1 VRFYIKKIL
10 KHSTFYGISNFFVSL
25 TSFILIPLYT
35 LRLRPEE
42 YGIYSIIALFGTVI
56 FYVYDLGLISALVRH
71 YFEFDAA
78 DIEERKRIVS
88 TTMWFFV
95 IISILFSIFLLWGS
109 TKISSLILGEGKYA
123 ALFQLMIAVA
133 YDDRPLPIGFDQTIS
148 QPLIIAIMTEALELT
163 GNEKVLEVGTGSGY
177 QAAILAE
184 LARVVITTERIPV
197 LVETAKR
204 VLDSLG
210 YTNIEVHL
218 AEETLGWQK
227 EAPYDAIIVTAGA
240 PRVSVDLIA
249 QLAIGGRL
257 VIPVG
262 LRYVQELYK
271 ITRRRGKNVIE
282 NLGGC
287 RFVSLIGK
295 DAWEEE

>member
-1 VRFYIKKIL
+1 MDFEAARASLIEHLSVEIRDERVLAAMARVPRERFVL
-10 KHSTFYGISNFFVSL
+10 
-25 TSFILIPLYT
+25 
-35 LRLRPEE
+35 PEE
-42 YGIYSIIALFGTVI
+42 Q
-56 FYVYDLGLISALVRH
+56 
-71 YFEFDAA
+71 YF
-78 DIEERKRIVS
+78 
-88 TTMWFFV
+88 
-95 IISILFSIFLLWGS
+95 
-109 TKISSLILGEGKYA
+109 
-123 ALFQLMIAVA
+123 A
-133 YDDRPLPIGFDQTIS
+133 YEDRPLPIGFEQTIS
-148 QPLIIAIMTEALELT
+148 QPFIIALMTEALELS

-184 LARVVITTERIPV
+184 LARLVITTER
-197 LVETAKR
+197 LLTLAESARR

-210 YTNIEVHL
+210 YTNIVVHQ
-218 AEETLGWQK
+218 AEETLGWQR

-240 PRVSVDLIA
+240 PRVPADLLA

-262 LRYVQELYK
+262 SRYVQELYK
-271 ITRRRGKNVIE
+271 ITKRRTKELVE